1 MGGVQVGVFTGYS
14 SIAMALALP
23 QDGRLVALDRDPKSL
38 ALAQEYWQRAG
49 VADKVRSHY
58 VLGCDCR
65 AAWGIICCRAR
76 GWSAEKTG
84 GPISIFAAVMA

>member
-1 MGGVQVGVFTGYS
+1 MQAITTFVYDRLMGGVQVGVFTGYS

-49 VADKVRSHY
+49 VADKVRF
-58 VLGCDCR
+58 L
-65 AAWGIICCRAR
+65 
-76 GWSAEKTG
+76 
-84 GPISIFAAVMA
+84 P